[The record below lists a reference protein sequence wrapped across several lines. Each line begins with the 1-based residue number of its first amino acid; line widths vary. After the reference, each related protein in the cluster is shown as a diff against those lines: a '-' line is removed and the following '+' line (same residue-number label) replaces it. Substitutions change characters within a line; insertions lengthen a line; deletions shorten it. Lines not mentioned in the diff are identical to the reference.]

1 MAVTGQVDTIY
12 QGNRRI
18 LRFTITDE
26 DTSGSPIKDLTGLVV
41 KFALAKLDV
50 NGNPIK
56 SNPVVDLNS
65 TSHSLQVVITTPTN
79 GIVDVI
85 LLPAN
90 TSALIPGDY
99 YFELE
104 LFDGS
109 GNGVVVATGTLT
121 IEVNV
126 TNA

>member
-1 MAVTGQVDTIY
+1 MAVTGQIDTIY

-18 LRFTITDE
+18 LRFTVTDE
-26 DTSGSPIKDLTGLVV
+26 DTSGSPAKDLTGLVV
-41 KFALAKLDV
+41 KFALAKIDA

-56 SNPVVDLNS
+56 TNPLLDLNS
-65 TSHSLQVVITTPTN
+65 TAHPTQVIITDAAN
-79 GIVDVI
+79 GIIEVT

-90 TSALIPGDY
+90 TSGLNPTDY

-104 LFDGS
+104 VFDGS

-121 IEVNV
+121 VNV
-126 TNA
+126 NVVNA